1 MIHGVN
7 EVGLRQM
14 GVVGGSLYFTRGG
27 VLGGFVVVLG
37 GMFVMF
43 SCMLVMFALRH
54 DSRAPFKDF
63 DFLSERGTPRI
74 IGRPTDLEVTSLLTG
89 SKC

>member
-1 MIHGVN
+1 MVHGMKK
-7 EVGLRQM
+7 VGLRQM
-14 GVVGGSLYFTRGG
+14 GVVGGSLYFSRRGM
-27 VLGGFVVVLG
+27 LSGFVVVLG

-63 DFLSERGTPRI
+63 DFYASAEQPELSAA
-74 IGRPTDLEVTSLLTG
+74 
-89 SKC
+89 